1 MPLIVHRLPAFSD
14 NYLWLFHQPGSRLA
28 FVVDPG
34 AAEPVLQALT
44 SLDLDLSGILITH
57 HHPDHVG
64 GIDSLLHHT
73 AVPVYG
79 PPDIRQTTHSLVDG
93 DQLTLD
99 GTHFKILGVPGHTLD
114 HIAFFEAE
122 TPLVF
127 CGDTLFAGGC
137 GRLFEGSPEQM
148 WRSLSRLA
156 ALPPA
161 TKIYCAHEYTKANLL
176 FAKAVEPENPAV
188 QERLK
193 QVIQLRN
200 RAQATVPSS
209 LAEELATNPF
219 LRVTQGSVRQ
229 AASAR
234 GLPSGGTAEDVFAI
248 IRHWKDQF

>member
-28 FVVDPG
+28 FAVDPG

-44 SLDLDLSGILITH
+44 SLELDLAGILITH

-64 GIDSLLHHT
+64 GVDSLLHHT

-79 PPDIRQTTHSLVDG
+79 PPDISQTTHSLVDG

-99 GTHFKILGVPGHTLD
+99 GTHFEVLDVPGHTLD

-156 ALPPA
+156 ALPPE
-161 TKIYCAHEYTKANLL
+161 TKIYCAHEYTQANLL
-176 FAKAVEPENPAV
+176 FAQAVEPDNGAL
-188 QERLK
+188 QERMK

-200 RAQATVPSS
+200 QSQATVPSS

-219 LRVTQGSVRQ
+219 LRVNRDSVRQ
-229 AASAR
+229 AANSR
-234 GLPSGGTAEDVFAI
+234 GLSSGGSAEDVFAI
-248 IRHWKDQF
+248 IRRWKDQF